1 MNKSLAIFGGSY
13 LLSLKQPTLA
23 QAGTAPSGP
32 AGGAPGFEA
41 AKGASLFAD
50 KCAAV
55 GAELADRCLDRL
67 VRRHIVERS
76 ARLRENTNLFYANES
91 VRIAGLG
98 VDIPRSDD
106 FAAAITNLREVMSWR
121 SAKPPTR
128 PGAVPYR

>member
-106 FAAAITNLREVMSWR
+106 FAAAITNLRER
-121 SAKPPTR
+121 
-128 PGAVPYR
+128 